1 MEIPAAAGKLREIG
15 KRNTVEKQLKYTSL
29 RLPAVDRLREIG

>member
-1 MEIPAAAGKLREIG
+1 MEIDSASLREIG

-29 RLPAVDRLREIG
+29 RFVK

>member
-29 RLPAVDRLREIG
+29 RLPVGRLREIG